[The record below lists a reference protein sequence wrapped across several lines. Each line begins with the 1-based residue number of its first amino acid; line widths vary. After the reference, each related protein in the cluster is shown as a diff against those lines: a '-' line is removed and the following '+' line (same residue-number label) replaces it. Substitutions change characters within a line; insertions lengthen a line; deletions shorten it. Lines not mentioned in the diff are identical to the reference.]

1 MPLSSLNLQ
10 AFVAVARSGSF
21 SRAAKLLHLTQSAV
35 SQRLLNL
42 ERELATSL
50 IVRDPAGLRLTA
62 GGHELLRYCQLKD
75 SLEEDV
81 LMALDASRSRLAG
94 TIRIATFSSLTCA
107 IVMPAL
113 APLLNDH
120 PLINIE
126 LFTREI
132 GQLSDMLL
140 RSEADL
146 VLTHE
151 PSQRQE
157 LVAEEVGCESY
168 VLVTSTRDAARQ
180 DVFLD
185 HDPDD
190 QMTTRFLAAQKKG
203 GSRAIRR
210 NFLDDVH
217 ALMTGVELGWGRAVM
232 PRHLIT
238 GRRGVKVMAGF
249 RPLLVPVYLQ
259 YVRQSYYAKLHTA
272 TRTAL
277 SEGIANLIAKA
288 SEAER

>member
-42 ERELATSL
+42 ERELATAL

-75 SLEEDV
+75 SLEEDM

-94 TIRIATFSSLTCA
+94 TIRIASFSSVTCA
-107 IVMPAL
+107 VVMPAL
-113 APLLNDH
+113 APLLKDH

-132 GQLSDMLL
+132 SQLSDMLL

-146 VLTHE
+146 VLTHD
-151 PSQRQE
+151 PSPRQE
-157 LVAEEVGCESY
+157 LVAAEVGSEHY
-168 VLVTSTRDAARQ
+168 VLVASTRESARQ
-180 DVFLD
+180 DVYLD

-190 QMTTRFLAAQKKG
+190 QITARFLAAQKNG
-203 GSRAIRR
+203 GSRALRR

-217 ALMTGVELGWGRAVM
+217 ALMKGVELGWGRAVM

-238 GRRGVKVMAGF
+238 GKRGVKVVTGF

-277 SEGIANLIAKA
+277 TQGIAALLAKA
-288 SEAER
+288 GSKL